1 MKQETETS
9 NTGEKKRMKKSEK
22 WQHDL
27 ADMMKRNNLNYWS
40 PTGRR
45 DGEDK
50 GRRGRRGERD
60 REKLREEMNEN
71 LQLAL
76 FGFWI

>member
-1 MKQETETS
+1 MDQIGERICETGDR
-9 NTGEKKRMKKSEK
+9 NFKHWRKKRMKKSEK

-45 DGEDK
+45 DGEESIK
-50 GRRGRRGERD
+50 S
-60 REKLREEMNEN
+60 
-71 LQLAL
+71 
-76 FGFWI
+76 F